1 MDNET
6 VATQIRLPAE
16 LFDYIRGESKR
27 TGVSQNGIMLI
38 LMDMGRKLMEA
49 PITRKVDEE
58 PGRDPLHT
66 SLPLP

>member
-27 TGVSQNGIMLI
+27 TGVSQNAVMLF
-38 LMDMGRKLMEA
+38 LMDMGRKLLEA

-58 PGRDPLHT
+58 PDRDPLRI
-66 SLPLP
+66 SLQQP